1 MRRERG
7 RVTWIVPVLFLRL
20 LGNTSFHKNRM
31 TMEFL
36 SYDVMRLLSSLTTT
50 AASNANEVEENS
62 IKDDEDDAKQQKEVQ
77 KAVGD

>member
-1 MRRERG
+1 
-7 RVTWIVPVLFLRL
+7 
-20 LGNTSFHKNRM
+20 M

-62 IKDDEDDAKQQKEVQ
+62 IKDDEDIAKQQKEVQ